1 MWELAGARAAG
12 VSVCVHMC
20 VCACACV
27 CSVWALECLY
37 VPVKVCHYVF
47 MELLGGRGFS
57 MGMACLAVHMHV
69 CEPPPCPIKAEAG
82 GPCSHCGVIALGTFG
97 VGGRGELCVLRPGGW
112 RGSLGRCTRA
122 YLPTF
127 LAHQARGVGGQQ
139 WDVFGRR
146 LRPLGHSGKQ

>member
-20 VCACACV
+20 ACACACV

-69 CEPPPCPIKAEAG
+69 CEPPPAPLKQRLGVPAATAG
-82 GPCSHCGVIALGTFG
+82 LLPWAHLGWGGVESCVFSGPGAGV
-97 VGGRGELCVLRPGGW
+97 VLWAG
-112 RGSLGRCTRA
+112 
-122 YLPTF
+122 
-127 LAHQARGVGGQQ
+127 ARGHIC
-139 WDVFGRR
+139 
-146 LRPLGHSGKQ
+146 PHS